1 MITSADPHAVA
12 LFAVLATLFFYLYWQ
27 HKMVQFLLWGLAWVV
42 LMVRHAIAF
51 LYQPPTLPWI
61 VPDVFLL
68 SLAGGLVFLGG
79 LAIAAASQLG
89 RRRAALIGLV
99 VGVLMVVVVAAVI
112 ELLPTPGR
120 PWVTTLGGVGALW
133 IAAGWM
139 VDRFGRR
146 RTPIGAPVAGLAL
159 VAWGALLPVGWI
171 YAGQSPPP
179 VWLPSMEI
187 GLYVI
192 LAVGMIILGVEEARL
207 VFAPRGMLDEDPNM
221 IIVYQG
227 EKYLFSN
234 QTFEQRTG
242 WSFRDLDRQEPF
254 EYIAEEY
261 RDEAATRLRSLLDG
275 EHSDTGFEVEI
286 VRSNGDVV
294 PVVIFGDSIAW
305 EGGSAIKFELIDLT
319 EQRRIEAEVRAVNA
333 ELTEINAELERTNE
347 LQSEFLS
354 NTSHELKTPLT
365 SIIANTEIL
374 EYEMCGPVNEE
385 QRRILSSI
393 GRNSQHLLEMI
404 SQLLDF
410 ARQEEGRTP
419 MKYEQVDLQRLITS
433 VVETVQ
439 PLEAG
444 GLRFVVDID
453 DRLKPCYMDGE
464 KIYRVYLNLAENA
477 VKFSKEGEIRVSARL
492 FDAEL
497 EGSVADQG
505 IGIPPE
511 KLDEIFEAFRQVDAS
526 PTRAYQGVGLG
537 LAITRQLVE
546 LHGGRIWAESEAG
559 KGSVMRFRIPYL
571 LEVPERSLEASAA
584 SAG

>member
-42 LMVRHAIAF
+42 LMVRHTIAF
-51 LYQPPTLPWI
+51 LYQPPTLPWV

-79 LAIAAASQLG
+79 LAIAAASQVG
-89 RRRAALIGLV
+89 RRRAVLIGLV

-112 ELLPTPGR
+112 EWLPAPGR
-120 PWVTTLGGVGALW
+120 PWATTLGAVGALW

-146 RTPIGAPVAGLAL
+146 RTPIGGPVAGLAL

-171 YAGQSPPP
+171 FAAQPIPPA
-179 VWLPSMEI
+179 WLPSMEI

-207 VFAPRGMLDEDPNM
+207 VFAPRGMLDDDPNM

-234 QTFEQRTG
+234 RTFEQLTG

-261 RDEAATRLRSLLDG
+261 REEAANRLRSLLDG

-286 VRSNGDVV
+286 VRSNGEIV
-294 PVVIFGDSIAW
+294 PVVIFGDLIAW
-305 EGGSAIKFELIDLT
+305 EGRSAIKFELIDLT
-319 EQRRIEAEVRAVNA
+319 EQRRIEAEVRTMNA
-333 ELTEINAELERTNE
+333 ELTEINAELERTNA

-374 EYEMCGPVNEE
+374 EYEMCGAVNEE

-410 ARQEEGRTP
+410 ARQEEGHTP
-419 MKYEQVDLQRLITS
+419 VKYEQVDLAKLITS
-433 VVETVQ
+433 VVETVL
-439 PLEAG
+439 PLEIG
-444 GLRFVVDID
+444 GVRFVVDVD
-453 DRLKPCYMDGE
+453 DQLKPCYMDGE
-464 KIYRVYLNLAENA
+464 KIYRVYLNLVENA
-477 VKFSKEGEIRVSARL
+477 VKFSTEGEIRVSARL
-492 FDAEL
+492 FDGEL
-497 EGSVADQG
+497 EGSVSDQG
-505 IGIPPE
+505 IGIPSE

-559 KGSVMRFRIPYL
+559 EGSVMRFRVPYL
-571 LEVPERSLEASAA
+571 LQVPEQALEASAA
-584 SAG
+584 HAR

>member
-51 LYQPPTLPWI
+51 LYQPPTLPWV

>member
-12 LFAVLATLFFYLYWQ
+12 LFAVLATMFFYLYWQ

-42 LMVRHAIAF
+42 LMVRHTIAF
-51 LYQPPTLPWI
+51 LYQPPTVPWV

-79 LAIAAASQLG
+79 LAIAAASHLG
-89 RRRAALIGLV
+89 RRTVALIGLV
-99 VGVLMVVVVAAVI
+99 VGVLVVVVVVAVI
-112 ELLPTPGR
+112 EWLAVPDR
-120 PWVTTLGGVGALW
+120 PWATTLGGVGALW

-159 VAWGALLPVGWI
+159 VVWGALLPVGWVF
-171 YAGQSPPP
+171 AAEPNPPT
-179 VWLPSMEI
+179 WLPPMEI
-187 GLYVI
+187 GLYVV

-207 VFAPRGMLDEDPNM
+207 VFAPRGMLDDDPNM
-221 IIVYQG
+221 IIVYQK

-234 QTFEQRTG
+234 RSFEQRTG

-254 EYIAEEY
+254 GYVAQEY
-261 RDEAATRLRSLLDG
+261 REEAANRLRSLLDG

-286 VRSNGDVV
+286 MRSNGESV
-294 PVVIFGDSIAW
+294 PVVIFGDLIAW
-305 EGGSAIKFELIDLT
+305 EGRSAIKFELIDLT
-319 EQRRIEAEVRAVNA
+319 EQRRIEAEVRAMNA
-333 ELTEINAELERTNE
+333 ELTEINAELERTNA

-419 MKYEQVDLQRLITS
+419 VKYEQVDLQKLITS

-444 GLRFVVDID
+444 ELQFVVDID
-453 DRLKPCYMDGE
+453 ERLKPCYMDGE

-477 VKFSKEGEIRVSARL
+477 VKFSTEGEIRVSARL
-492 FDAEL
+492 FDGEL
-497 EGSVADQG
+497 EGSVSDQG

-559 KGSVMRFRIPYL
+559 KGSVMRFRIPYF
-571 LEVPERSLEASAA
+571 LEVPEQSLEASAA